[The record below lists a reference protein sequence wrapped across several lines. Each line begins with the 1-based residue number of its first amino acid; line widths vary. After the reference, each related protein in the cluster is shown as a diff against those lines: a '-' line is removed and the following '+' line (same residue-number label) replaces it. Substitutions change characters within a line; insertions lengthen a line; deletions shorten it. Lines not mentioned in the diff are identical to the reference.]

1 MNAERAFSC
10 VKGAVDIKDI
20 QNCRPPRL
28 HTAMKLMPVFSPHQ
42 ARWFSCTPTARNRLK
57 SSHPYRE

>member
-28 HTAMKLMPVFSPHQ
+28 HTASG
-42 ARWFSCTPTARNRLK
+42 TATTVNTTGSALRSFTYL
-57 SSHPYRE
+57 SSTTDS